1 MSDDYIEKLFFKV
14 FRNCFL
20 RKIIFRHVS
29 IFQKNREIGFN
40 SLKELRKFKFRDY
53 VESIRLNCKEIL
65 KKGDIPDNG
74 FLKKIIF
81 SSLLNVPKNF
91 ETQHYYLYDD
101 GSSTRT
107 ISKTTIDYS
116 IIPESVQH
124 REIRFPNSLS
134 RDDISISK
142 IPTFFN
148 SIVNISIPERNVN
161 ALYGHLLRFPSLIKI
176 SIRGGYNFQLTPQLF
191 KKFSTTLT
199 SLDLGKEWFNN
210 DKQIELGDLNYLV
223 TLKTLKISSYGRELF
238 ENVLPPKLE
247 KLTICEYL
255 STVEIC
261 NKTMW
266 VLPKTIKKLTITDS
280 RFPPRL
286 TIGRNMNL
294 YKGLLPNGITHLQLL
309 SRKMSIQPFSIPDT
323 VEYLLIDK
331 ILTHNPVLSNEQLPK
346 SLKKL
351 DIVPSTSKFIIEQN
365 ALSNLDQLL
374 SFSVLSFY
382 DIDFLPSCWNHKI
395 DLGFFPQSL
404 TSIDFGLHF
413 NQPLTKDHVGLFPNS
428 LKELTFGTY
437 NHPIPIGLLPNQLKK
452 LNFKSGFNQTIE
464 IGSLPSSLTF
474 LNLGLSYRKSIV
486 PYAIPSSIV
495 HLKPNNLII
504 PFKIK

>member
-1 MSDDYIEKLFFKV
+1 MSDDSHIEKLFFKV

-20 RKIIFRHVS
+20 RKIIFSHVS
-29 IFQKNREIGFN
+29 IFQKNREIRFE
-40 SLKELRKFKFRDY
+40 SLKELRDFKFRDY
-53 VESIRLNCKEIL
+53 IESLRLNCNEIL
-65 KKGDIPDNG
+65 KKGDIPESG

-91 ETQHYYLYDD
+91 QTQHYYLYDD

-116 IIPESVQH
+116 IIPQSVQH
-124 REIRFPNSLS
+124 MEIRFPISLYP
-134 RDDISISK
+134 DDINISK

-148 SIVNISIPERNVN
+148 SIVNIGITERDVN

-176 SIRGGYNFQLTPQLF
+176 SIRCGYNIQLTPQLF
-191 KKFSTTLT
+191 QKFSTTLT
-199 SLDLGKEWFNN
+199 SLDLGREWQNN
-210 DKQIELGDLNYLV
+210 DTPIQLGDLDYLV
-223 TLKTLKISSYGRELF
+223 NLKTLKISSYGRELF

-255 STVEIC
+255 SDVEIC

-266 VLPKTIKKLTITDS
+266 VLPKTIKNLTITDS
-280 RFPPRL
+280 RFPPLL
-286 TIGRNMNL
+286 TFGRNMKL

-309 SRKMSIQPFSIPDT
+309 AKKMTILPFAIPDT

-331 ILTHNPVLSNEQLPK
+331 ILTHYPILSNYQLPK

-365 ALSNLDQLL
+365 ALSDLNQLL

-382 DIDFLPSCWNHKI
+382 DTDFVPSCWNHKI
-395 DLGFFPQSL
+395 DIGFFPQSI
-404 TSIDFGLHF
+404 TSIDFGQHF
-413 NQPLTKDHVGLFPNS
+413 NQPLTKDHIGLFPNS
-428 LKELTFGTY
+428 LKELTFGFY
-437 NHPIPIGLLPNQLKK
+437 NHPIPIGLLPNQLKT
-452 LNFKSGFNQTIE
+452 LNFINGFNQIIE

-474 LNLGLSYRKSIV
+474 LNLSLSYKKSIL
-486 PYAIPSSIV
+486 PNALPSSII
-495 HLKPNNLII
+495 HLKPKNLN
-504 PFKIK
+504 KYK